1 MTLST
6 TARVVALTVVFTYC
20 MGSTIGTTVGLSC
33 GAGGM
38 SLGTAICSLGTAAS
52 LPEVLLVWVTILPE
66 IVVASLRIIR
76 GDSGTGTK
84 GAADVP
90 SVLVASQIGRAHV

>member
-1 MTLST
+1 
-6 TARVVALTVVFTYC
+6 
-20 MGSTIGTTVGLSC
+20 
-33 GAGGM
+33 M

-90 SVLVASQIGRAHV
+90 SVVVASPCACIFPEVAFEGGDVTSTPPELFSVLLP